1 MKNYELYRKY
11 AIPSTIKY
19 VLQSMVENA
28 DRIVAIIFINITALA
43 VVNLIMPFLL
53 GFIGLLV
60 MFISGTGVQI
70 NYLIGRGEK
79 ARAERLFSAILVII
93 TLLAIVICIFLL
105 AYKEQVFRLASLP
118 ASMLPLAQRY
128 YPFII
133 YSFVGLTIG
142 YGLDIAIIADR
153 NPKYSAFL
161 MLSGTLSNLLLNIV
175 FVVFLNMGVYG
186 LGLATLFS
194 SIVMA
199 AVGIGYF
206 LFRLNRTFC
215 LRFPAIR
222 FREFSGIVYNGSS
235 ELFTMGG
242 EAINIFVLNT
252 AILRLLTAR
261 HLEAYSVV
269 GLFLPVLVSVAYG
282 GVMGVSPLISEFLGQ
297 NEIERG
303 EKLFHYTAKITL
315 CIGLGFYLLGF
326 PIIYGIGLLLEK
338 REYLLQIYSFA
349 GLGQVL
355 AVFTFGITLYF
366 TAIKRPLESIL
377 SGCIPTALLLP
388 LLTVLS
394 IMLFGGG
401 GIGLGFLVGEL
412 LLIPIL
418 FYYKRYTLQK
428 AKKGK
433 GLEGGEK

>member
-11 AIPSTIKY
+11 AIPSTVKY

-28 DRIVAIIFINITALA
+28 DRIVAIIFINITALT
-43 VVNLIMPFLL
+43 VINLIMPFLL

-70 NYLIGRGEK
+70 NYLIGKGEK
-79 ARAERLFSAILVII
+79 ARAERLFSAILAII

-105 AYKEQVFRLASLP
+105 AFQEQVFRLASLP
-118 ASMLPLAQRY
+118 ASMRPLAESY

-175 FVVFLNMGVYG
+175 FVVFLDMGVYG

-199 AVGIGYF
+199 CVGICYF
-206 LFRLNRTFC
+206 LFRLNRSFC
-215 LRFPAIR
+215 LRFPAIQ
-222 FREFSGIVYNGSS
+222 FREFWGIVYNGSS

-242 EAINIFVLNT
+242 EAIDMFVLNT
-252 AILRLLTAR
+252 TILWLLTTA

-269 GLFLPVLVSVAYG
+269 GLFLPVLISVAYG
-282 GVMGVSPLISEFLGQ
+282 GIMGVSPIISEFLGQ
-297 NEIERG
+297 NEIEKG
-303 EKLFHYTAKITL
+303 ERLFRYTAKITL
-315 CIGLGFYLLGF
+315 LIGLVVYLMGF
-326 PIIYGIGLLLEK
+326 PVIYGIGLLLEK
-338 REYLLQIYSFA
+338 REYLLQIYSLA
-349 GLGQVL
+349 GLAQVL
-355 AVFTFGITLYF
+355 GVFTFGTTLYF
-366 TAIKRPLESIL
+366 TAVKRPLESIF
-377 SGCIPTALLLP
+377 SGVFRSALVFP
-388 LLTVLS
+388 LLTVVS
-394 IMLFGGG
+394 IILFGGR
-401 GIGLGFLVGEL
+401 GIGFGFLLGEL

-428 AKKGK
+428 IKKSAPK
-433 GLEGGEK
+433 KH